1 MDLQLIRKDIDK
13 IDKQITQLVE
23 ERMELTNKVAAFK
36 IENGKKVYDKQR
48 EDEKLAALSALTE
61 DTFNQQAIRELFTQ
75 IMAISRKKQYT
86 LVKHENTNE
95 KVLEALEA
103 LPSGKKKVA
112 CFGEKGS
119 YTEQAME
126 EFFGTEDIEGIN
138 KKTLKEVLD
147 A

>member
-86 LVKHENTNE
+86 LVK
-95 KVLEALEA
+95 KIIRAF
-103 LPSGKKKVA
+103 S
-112 CFGEKGS
+112 
-119 YTEQAME
+119 
-126 EFFGTEDIEGIN
+126 
-138 KKTLKEVLD
+138 
-147 A
+147 